1 MVNGSQIYDN
11 SISLSKLL
19 IDDILSMGN
28 FRIADLG
35 TPVNDN
41 DAVPKLWVEQKSYSD
56 TNKSPV
62 RVATTSATEL
72 QNTNNSAYVYSNGSD
87 VWTNIVNPKTIDGVT
102 ILDGDR
108 ILIKNA
114 TDGRGNGIWSYSS
127 ANMQFTRTADC
138 SNLSVTDAV
147 RLGITCFVN
156 AGTANKG
163 AGFVLISNGGS
174 PANINGIYVLGTDTL
189 TFNQFNGV
197 GTLLAGNGISKVG
210 NTISVAYDNTTI
222 GINGNAI
229 YVKNSGISELQIA
242 DWSVTSNKIA
252 TGSVTYEKLNANA
265 VNDSGAIVLNG
276 TLGNGLAVNVDGS
289 SITIVGNQIVAPNS
303 HTHNNLSTL
312 DLFSDTFGILYWNN
326 NIVKTDTQLTASI
339 TDNATTNIVVG
350 DITQIRAIHIV
361 FTLERNGFYSTGS
374 IKMLHDGTDPG
385 LETEYI
391 SLPTNTNLGINFDA
405 AISGNDF
412 QLVVNANSTG
422 FDATLKYKV
431 TTITI

>member
-1 MVNGSQIYDN
+1 
-11 SISLSKLL
+11 
-19 IDDILSMGN
+19 MGN

-391 SLPTNTNLGINFDA
+391 SLPTNTNLVINFDA